1 MDAKTSDAPLAAVAL
16 NRAGV
21 PRLDVVDLLRG
32 FVIAV
37 MVLDHTR
44 DYFHISAYTFD
55 PTDPAR
61 THIWLYLTRWVT
73 HLCAPTFVFLAG
85 VSVYL
90 QGASGRDKPKLSRL
104 LLTRGAWLIV
114 LELTVIAFGLN
125 FALPFVFLQVI
136 WAIGVSM
143 ILLAGVIW
151 LPRRAA
157 AIIGGLIVA
166 GHQLLAPIDPA
177 DLGALAPVWTLAFQ
191 FGPSPIGR
199 GFIAYPAI
207 PWFGV
212 MCLGYA
218 LGPVFVQEAARRNRA
233 LLVLA
238 LGAIALFCV
247 LRAINAYG
255 DPAPW
260 RAYPSMAAT
269 VMSFFNVS
277 KYPPSLLFVLI
288 TLGVS
293 LLCLLALQRLH
304 GFLARVLLAYG
315 RTPLFTYVLHI
326 YVVHGLALVV
336 AMLAGFPASYHAN
349 FLADPFRLVK
359 AGWGFNLLVVYV
371 VWLAIL
377 IALYPVSRWFAEVK
391 RRRREWWLSY
401 L

>member
-1 MDAKTSDAPLAAVAL
+1 M
-16 NRAGV
+16 
-21 PRLDVVDLLRG
+21 VDMLRG
-32 FVIAV
+32 LVIAL

-61 THIWLYLTRWVT
+61 THVWLYITRWVT

-85 VSVYL
+85 VSIYL
-90 QGASGRDKPKLSRL
+90 QGVNGKSKPELSL
-104 LLTRGAWLIV
+104 FLLTRGAWLIV
-114 LELTVIAFGLN
+114 LELTVVAFGLN
-125 FALPFVFLQVI
+125 FGLPFVFLQVI
-136 WAIGVSM
+136 WAIGMSM
-143 ILLAGVIW
+143 ILLAGLIW
-151 LPRRAA
+151 LPPAA
-157 AIIGGLIVA
+157 AVAIGAMIVA
-166 GHQLLAPIDPA
+166 GHQLVAPIEA
-177 DLGALAPVWTLAFQ
+177 KDLGALAPVWTLAFE
-191 FGPSPIGR
+191 FGRAPFGS

-212 MCLGYA
+212 MCLGYG
-218 LGPVFVQEAARRNRA
+218 LGFVFVQEAGRRNRM
-233 LLVLA
+233 VLGIA
-238 LGAIALFCV
+238 LGAIVLFLV
-247 LRAINAYG
+247 LRALNRYG

-260 RAYPSMAAT
+260 QSFPSAAAT
-269 VMSFFNVS
+269 AMSFFNVS

-293 LLCLLALQRLH
+293 MLCMLAFQRLR
-304 GFLARVLLAYG
+304 GVLARVLLAYG

-326 YVVHGLALVV
+326 YVVHGSALLV
-336 AMLAGFPASYHAN
+336 AVLAGYPASYQAN

-359 AGWGFNLLVVYV
+359 AGWGYDLLVVAL

-377 IALYPVSRWFAEVK
+377 VVLYPCARWFADVK